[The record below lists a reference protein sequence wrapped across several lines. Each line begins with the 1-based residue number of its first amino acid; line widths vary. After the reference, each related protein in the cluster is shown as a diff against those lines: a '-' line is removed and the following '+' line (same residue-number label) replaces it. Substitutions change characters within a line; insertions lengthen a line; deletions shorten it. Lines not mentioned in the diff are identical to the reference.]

1 MRHAF
6 SPGPLEN
13 RAGFPL
19 LHNLA
24 IFFSTFFYLFEVLKS
39 VHLFSTE
46 QHAETEMKA
55 HCWLGM
61 QPCAPT
67 GWQVRHWDTEFG
79 AGSDQLQPLERGESR
94 GLQFIFATGALLNV

>member
-1 MRHAF
+1 M
-6 SPGPLEN
+6 LN
-13 RAGFPL
+13 
-19 LHNLA
+19 
-24 IFFSTFFYLFEVLKS
+24 S

-61 QPCAPT
+61 QPHAPT

-79 AGSDQLQPLERGESR
+79 AGSDQSQPLERRESR
-94 GLQFIFATGALLNV
+94 GLQLIFATGAPLNV

>member
-1 MRHAF
+1 
-6 SPGPLEN
+6 
-13 RAGFPL
+13 
-19 LHNLA
+19 
-24 IFFSTFFYLFEVLKS
+24 
-39 VHLFSTE
+39 
-46 QHAETEMKA
+46 MKA